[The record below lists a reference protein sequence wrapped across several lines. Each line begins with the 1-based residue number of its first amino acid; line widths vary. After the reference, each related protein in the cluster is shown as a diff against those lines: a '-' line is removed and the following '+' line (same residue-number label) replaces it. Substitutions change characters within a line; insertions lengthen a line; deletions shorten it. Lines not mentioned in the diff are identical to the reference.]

1 MEASR
6 TDNTNKKKT
15 IFRRIAFVLILAV
28 LLCAFDYASYKGP
41 LRSYINKVANL
52 NGSRYGYDEVAPVI
66 SFMSEQDGS
75 TKLILGDSVA
85 NQLFDGVLYDNP
97 DFRICPVNRAITFAG
112 QYILVKEYLKSHPDA
127 TDVYIVFYSGTLASD
142 IDPLLSYQ
150 YIAMPFIIHGYGD
163 DLDPLVMG
171 KLKKTYGSFFLK
183 PAVLDYINESGLN
196 RALYLNAV
204 TKINEKFTE
213 TKETPVI
220 SDVSIDYLKQIY
232 ALCSENGVN
241 VHLVSTPLC
250 DIPSRRS
257 ECDEIRKVFAETGL
271 DELYPDYCDSFIFCD
286 SSMFMDEVHFAPEY
300 KNRET
305 LNPYIRQMISGLL
318 GSDS

>member
-6 TDNTNKKKT
+6 TDNMNNKKI

-112 QYILVKEYLKSHPDA
+112 QYILIKEYLKNHPDA
-127 TDVYIVFYSGTLASD
+127 TDVYIAFYSGTLASD
-142 IDPLLSYQ
+142 IDPQLSYQ
-150 YIAMPFIIHGYGD
+150 YIAMPFIIHGYGE

-213 TKETPVI
+213 TKETSVI

-257 ECDEIRKVFAETGL
+257 ECDEIRKVFAKTGL

-318 GSDS
+318 GSD

>member
-1 MEASR
+1 MEAS
-6 TDNTNKKKT
+6 NKENRSKR
-15 IFRRIAFVLILAV
+15 IIIQRIAFILILAI

-52 NGSRYGYDEVAPVI
+52 NGSRYGYDEVAPVL
-66 SFMSEQDGS
+66 SQLATPDDS
-75 TKLILGDSVA
+75 TALILGDSVA
-85 NQLFDGVLYDNP
+85 HQLFEGLLGDNP
-97 DFRICPVNRAITFAG
+97 DYRICPVNRAITFAG
-112 QYILVKEYLKSHPDA
+112 QYILVKEYLKSHPNA
-127 TDVYIVFYSGTLASD
+127 TDIYIVFYSGTLASD
-142 IDPLLSYQ
+142 IEPLLSYQ

-171 KLKKTYGSFFLK
+171 KLKDTYGSFFLK

-204 TKINEKFTE
+204 TKINESFSGK
-213 TKETPVI
+213 KETPVI

-232 ALCSENGVN
+232 SLCSEKGVS

-271 DELYPDYCDSFIFCD
+271 DEMYPDYCDSFIFCD

-305 LNPYIRQMISGLL
+305 LNPYIRKMITGLL
-318 GSDS
+318 GSN